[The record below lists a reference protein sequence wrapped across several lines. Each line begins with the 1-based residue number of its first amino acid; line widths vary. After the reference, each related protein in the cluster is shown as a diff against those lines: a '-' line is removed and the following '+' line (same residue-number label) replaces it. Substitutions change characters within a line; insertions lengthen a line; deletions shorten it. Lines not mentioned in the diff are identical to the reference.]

1 MGVVTLPLEGVHME
15 IKRGQIWYA
24 DLSPVRGSEQG
35 GMRPVVI
42 VSNDKGNAVSPVV
55 IVAPIT
61 SVVSK
66 KKLPTQVL
74 IGTESG
80 LKELSMVM
88 CEQLRTIDKSRI
100 MIKKPLGEV
109 KPYLMA
115 AIDRAIKVSLGVG
128 C

>member
-1 MGVVTLPLEGVHME
+1 ME

-24 DLSPVRGSEQG
+24 DLSPARGSEQG
-35 GMRPVVI
+35 GVRPVVI
-42 VSNDKGNAVSPVV
+42 ISNNTGNAVSPVV

-61 SVVSK
+61 SAVSK

-88 CEQLRTIDKSRI
+88 CEQIRTIDKSRI
-100 MIKKPLGEV
+100 IISEPFGKAKLYIMT
-109 KPYLMA
+109 
-115 AIDRAIKVSLGVG
+115 AIDKAIKVSLGVG

>member
-1 MGVVTLPLEGVHME
+1 ME
-15 IKRGQIWYA
+15 FKRGQIWYA
-24 DLSPVRGSEQG
+24 DLTPIKGSEQG
-35 GMRPVVI
+35 GLRPVVV
-42 VSNDKGNAVSPVV
+42 VSNNKGNASSPVIV
-55 IVAPIT
+55 IAPIT

-80 LKELSMVM
+80 LKTLSMVM

-100 MIKKPLGEV
+100 KMSEPLGEV

-115 AIDRAIKVSLGVG
+115 AIDKALKVSLGMG

>member
-1 MGVVTLPLEGVHME
+1 ME

-35 GMRPVVI
+35 GMRPVLI
-42 VSNDKGNAVSPVV
+42 ISNDKGNAVSPVV

-61 SVVSK
+61 SVISK
-66 KKLPTQVL
+66 KKLPTQIL

-80 LKELSMVM
+80 LKYLSMVM
-88 CEQLRTIDKSRI
+88 CEQIRTIDKSRI
-100 MIKKPLGEV
+100 IAKEPFGEV

-115 AIDRAIKVSLGVG
+115 AIDKALKVSLGVG
-128 C
+128 Y

>member
-1 MGVVTLPLEGVHME
+1 MVTLPLEGVHME

-24 DLSPVRGSEQG
+24 DLSPIRGSEQG
-35 GMRPVVI
+35 GLRPVVV
-42 VSNDKGNAVSPVV
+42 VSNNKGNEVSPVI

-61 SVVSK
+61 SVASK

-80 LKELSMVM
+80 LKALSMVM

-100 MIKKPLGEV
+100 KMSEPFGEV

-115 AIDRAIKVSLGVG
+115 AIDKAIKVSLGV
-128 C
+128 

>member
-1 MGVVTLPLEGVHME
+1 MRASNCPLHKERKME

-24 DLSPVRGSEQG
+24 DLSPIRGSEQG

-61 SVVSK
+61 TKIGK

-74 IGTESG
+74 VGTESG
-80 LKELSMVM
+80 LKVLSMVM
-88 CEQLRTIDKSRI
+88 CEQIRTIDKTRL
-100 MIKKPLGEV
+100 LGKEPMGNV
-109 KPYLMA
+109 KPYLMT
-115 AIDRAIKVSLGVG
+115 AIDKALKISLGV
-128 C
+128 

>member
-1 MGVVTLPLEGVHME
+1 MVKATPPKGVHME

-24 DLSPVRGSEQG
+24 DLSPIRGSEQG

-42 VSNDKGNAVSPVV
+42 VSNDTGNAVSPVV

-100 MIKKPLGEV
+100 KMSEPFGEV

-115 AIDRAIKVSLGVG
+115 AIDKALKVSLGV
-128 C
+128 